1 MECICRILE
10 HEDGLFSKKIKCIR
24 HSQGFWIETF
34 EERGAHENAMFY
46 LPKKSFD
53 QLNSLGKWSE
63 ILVWFTRWEELTRW
77 THPQILRPNWANLEW
92 TSHLAIEVCELSYI
106 FNYMCK
112 EYLHGASMVK
122 YTKNKIKNAPV
133 Y

>member
-53 QLNSLGKWSE
+53 QLNSLGK
-63 ILVWFTRWEELTRW
+63 
-77 THPQILRPNWANLEW
+77 
-92 TSHLAIEVCELSYI
+92 
-106 FNYMCK
+106 
-112 EYLHGASMVK
+112 
-122 YTKNKIKNAPV
+122 
-133 Y
+133 